1 MADEGIQE
9 QSDPS
14 PDMETTEARITEQER
29 LATLADNV
37 KQWVPAT
44 YLYGSLSLVH
54 GKMLPAEA
62 FIAYLEKFLEEAG
75 GPTDPIE
82 RLLLEQLAFAHHN
95 TGRLYIDAAA
105 ATTIEEARVLNGA
118 VVKLVAEIRHTALA
132 VKAYREPS
140 APRTTGNMTAAQPR
154 SGRRQPSSKG
164 QNGNGS
170 RQKTNSKQSRSGKKT
185 NGHANNRIAEYVQ
198 GSTSRRGRTESL
210 AEAGTADA

>member
-1 MADEGIQE
+1 MADEGIQK
-9 QSDPS
+9 QPDPS

-95 TGRLYIDAAA
+95 TGLLYIDAAA
-105 ATTIEEARVLNGA
+105 ATAIEEARVLNGTVSTPDHRQHDRSTTQVRQA
-118 VVKLVAEIRHTALA
+118 STIQQWPE
-132 VKAYREPS
+132 RE
-140 APRTTGNMTAAQPR
+140 
-154 SGRRQPSSKG
+154 RQQAK
-164 QNGNGS
+164 
-170 RQKTNSKQSRSGKKT
+170 
-185 NGHANNRIAEYVQ
+185 
-198 GSTSRRGRTESL
+198 
-210 AEAGTADA
+210 D